1 MREKFNHLYKQLN
14 TWILSLIFDRL
25 NVSGG
30 IADYPRK
37 FLSCHPSGFTGFLDS
52 LSYRCKIEVKMIV
65 PFVHKLTT
73 LCL

>member
-37 FLSCHPSGFTGFLDS
+37 LFPCHPSGFTGFFDS

-65 PFVHKLTT
+65 PFVH
-73 LCL
+73 